1 MKALG
6 RRHPLLLIF
15 ITVFVDLLSYGI
27 IIPLLPFYVQS
38 QDGGAAV
45 VGSLGS
51 LYAVM
56 QLFSGPALGALSDR
70 GGRRPVLLGCLLG
83 TSIAYLILGLAGS
96 LQMIFLAIMLDGIT
110 GGNLTTAYAYIADST
125 SEKER
130 SRGMGLVG
138 AAFGLGIMVGP
149 ALGGLLSRYGLAVP
163 AFVASGIA
171 LANVIF
177 GWLFLPESLPSERRT
192 TQTGWRRLNSISHLA
207 SLFSLETIRLLLA
220 TIFTLNLAFSGLQT
234 NFPLYSQTRF
244 GWNATQ
250 NGIFFAYV
258 GVCAVLVQGVLFRLL
273 QPRLGEKRLALGGLA
288 LMATGLAGMAAARQ
302 AWLMYPLVGM
312 VALGS
317 GLSIP
322 ALTGLTSSRVEAGA
336 QGRLM
341 GGMQSLLSLTMI
353 LGPSLATDGLRG
365 EVRGVRHLPCTKLTY
380 ATIPTKTRSYDN
392 RNYSIE
398 GLHRLR
404 RPGNFRAC

>member
-6 RRHPLLLIF
+6 RRHPLFLIF

-38 QDGGAAV
+38 QGGGAAV

-177 GWLFLPESLPSERRT
+177 AWLFLPESLPPERRSAKISWRGLNLF
-192 TQTGWRRLNSISHLA
+192 TQLA
-207 SLFSLETIRLLLA
+207 SVFSMVSIRLLLA

-273 QPRLGEKRLALGGLA
+273 QPQLGEKRLALGGLA

-302 AWLMYPLVGM
+302 AWLMVPMVGM

-353 LGPSLATDGLRG
+353 LGPSLAGVSFQFIGTTAPYWIGSLLSAAALALAYAALRG
-365 EVRGVRHLPCTKLTY
+365 AKALTP
-380 ATIPTKTRSYDN
+380 AL
-392 RNYSIE
+392 E
-398 GLHRLR
+398 
-404 RPGNFRAC
+404 

>member
-6 RRHPLLLIF
+6 KRYPLLFIF

-38 QDGGAAV
+38 QDGGAAI

-56 QLFSGPALGALSDR
+56 QLFSGPLLGTLSDR
-70 GGRRPVLLGCLLG
+70 HGRRPVLLGCLLG
-83 TSIAYLILGLAGS
+83 TSVAYLILGLAGS
-96 LQMIFLAIMLDGIT
+96 LSMIFLAIMLDGIT

-125 SEKER
+125 SPKER

-138 AAFGLGIMVGP
+138 AAFGLGIMIGP
-149 ALGGLLSRYGLAVP
+149 ALGGLLSRYGLDVP
-163 AFVASGIA
+163 AFAASGIA
-171 LANVIF
+171 LANVVF
-177 GWLFLPESLPSERRT
+177 GWLVLPESLPPERRT
-192 TQTGWRRLNSISHLA
+192 TRTSWRALNSFSQLA
-207 SLFSLETIRLLLA
+207 SLFSMVPIRLLLA

-250 NGIFFAYV
+250 IGIFFAYV
-258 GVCAVLVQGVLFRLL
+258 GVCAVLVQGVLFRLV
-273 QPRLGEKRLALGGLA
+273 QPRLGEKRLATGGLA
-288 LMATGLAGMAAARQ
+288 LMALGLAGMAAAEQ

-341 GGMQSLLSLTMI
+341 GGMQALLSLTMI
-353 LGPSLATDGLRG
+353 IGPSLAGVTFEFIGTSAPYWLGSLLSAAALALAYTSLRG
-365 EVRGVRHLPCTKLTY
+365 ANSNVEART
-380 ATIPTKTRSYDN
+380 ATSK
-392 RNYSIE
+392 
-398 GLHRLR
+398 
-404 RPGNFRAC
+404 

>member
-6 RRHPLLLIF
+6 RRHPLFLIF

-38 QDGGAAV
+38 QGGGAAV

-70 GGRRPVLLGCLLG
+70 DGRRPVLLGCLLG

-177 GWLFLPESLPSERRT
+177 AWLFLPESLPPERRSAKT
-192 TQTGWRRLNSISHLA
+192 
-207 SLFSLETIRLLLA
+207 
-220 TIFTLNLAFSGLQT
+220 
-234 NFPLYSQTRF
+234 P
-244 GWNATQ
+244 
-250 NGIFFAYV
+250 
-258 GVCAVLVQGVLFRLL
+258 
-273 QPRLGEKRLALGGLA
+273 GEG
-288 LMATGLAGMAAARQ
+288 
-302 AWLMYPLVGM
+302 
-312 VALGS
+312 
-317 GLSIP
+317 
-322 ALTGLTSSRVEAGA
+322 
-336 QGRLM
+336 
-341 GGMQSLLSLTMI
+341 
-353 LGPSLATDGLRG
+353 
-365 EVRGVRHLPCTKLTY
+365 
-380 ATIPTKTRSYDN
+380 
-392 RNYSIE
+392 
-398 GLHRLR
+398 
-404 RPGNFRAC
+404 